1 MRSCGVDW
9 NQTSRLTPSPK
20 VSFLACVRPHA
31 AGHERAY
38 TARPGHDAL
47 HLAEELIA
55 PRAPLLQGVLGDGKA
70 ALAHADM
77 LPPERSPHITVSPEK
92 STSPQ

>member
-31 AGHERAY
+31 AGQYRAL
-38 TARPGHDAL
+38 RLP
-47 HLAEELIA
+47 
-55 PRAPLLQGVLGDGKA
+55 VLSISSRVY
-70 ALAHADM
+70 ADI
-77 LPPERSPHITVSPEK
+77 R
-92 STSPQ
+92 Q